1 MEENLNNKNINCI
14 VLQKMTLTEEMTTM
28 NFFLITLSFCLA
40 SFLALMSPI
49 KNEYLFYAVAGVI
62 LLSDIIIS
70 FKLLRITYIFA
81 GIGLGIFNAS
91 SFVHSNNE
99 TMITMSAV
107 FVAILFLAKLFV
119 TKDYINGTIDDY
131 TNAPTVEPVIIEGVK
146 SNDEFLDRLLIER
159 DTAYAAMIDSI
170 KALEVNDKLYNEAL
184 SEKNLEKADFLK
196 AVNIEESK
204 NYNAAEQ
211 KLLKLV
217 DRIDFF
223 LKFGH
228 YYKPGVAVKRMIR

>member
-62 LLSDIIIS
+62 LLSDILIS
-70 FKLLRITYIFA
+70 FKLLRITYILA

-119 TKDYINGTIDDY
+119 TKDYINGTIGSY
-131 TNAPTVEPVIIEGVK
+131 
-146 SNDEFLDRLLIER
+146 DRFN
-159 DTAYAAMIDSI
+159 
-170 KALEVNDKLYNEAL
+170 KG
-184 SEKNLEKADFLK
+184 
-196 AVNIEESK
+196 
-204 NYNAAEQ
+204 
-211 KLLKLV
+211 
-217 DRIDFF
+217 
-223 LKFGH
+223 FGN
-228 YYKPGVAVKRMIR
+228 K